1 MKVVIHVVCLF
12 QLNATYNFLIMT
24 KSSSK
29 STSKSSSSTKTSNR
43 PKPMTPRA
51 GFTANRRR
59 YGEGG
64 RT

>member
-1 MKVVIHVVCLF
+1 M
-12 QLNATYNFLIMT
+12 A

-29 STSKSSSSTKTSNR
+29 NSPKSSSSTKSANK

-64 RT
+64 KV